1 MTVKLATEEV
11 NLMSETRELS
21 DYEQSQSLPFVCYD
35 RSMFHYFQRINKFN
49 LFKTLFIDRYLGFQY
64 SDGNEPLLPYIYN
77 GFDKLKVNYG
87 VDIESTIN
95 ELPKI
100 LKERISNGYM
110 AYAMLKT
117 VHKDGSFYNTNTLI
131 EDIKGDIVY
140 ITKTNETMRKV
151 FTPITINELLNRFP
165 LTEEGKVSVSFIKAN
180 QFFERH
186 RNLKI
191 ENVLKDILRG
201 EYQYEIKD
209 GNLYKDKKVMTP
221 NRDAFQKLIEYFEN
235 EEDQILEVGIDKK
248 NQLRMY
254 KHIAN
259 KIDPILNCWE
269 MIIEFDDE
277 DIIRESITNVRND
290 LKSLFKWFSLLN
302 SKLNKVF
309 YKNYIDSLIKLSE
322 DYSVFQ
328 NSVHSYVLS
337 KEKK

>member
-1 MTVKLATEEV
+1 MAKEV
-11 NLMSETRELS
+11 DVMSDIRELS
-21 DYEQSQSLPFVCYD
+21 DYEQSESLPFVCYD

-49 LFKTLFIDRYLGFQY
+49 FFKVLFIDRYLGFQY
-64 SDGNEPLLPYIYN
+64 SDGNEPLLPYNYN
-77 GFDKLKVNYG
+77 GFDKLKANYG
-87 VDIESTIN
+87 VDIESTVE
-95 ELPKI
+95 ELSGI
-100 LKERISNGYM
+100 LTERFSNGYM

-151 FTPITINELLNRFP
+151 YTPITINELLDRFP
-165 LTEEGKVSVSFIKAN
+165 LTEEGKVSLSFIKAD
-180 QFFERH
+180 QFFEKH
-186 RNLKI
+186 QNLKI
-191 ENVLKDILRG
+191 ENVLKNILIG
-201 EYQYEIKD
+201 EYQYEIKH
-209 GNLYKDKKVMTP
+209 GNLYRDKKVMVP
-221 NRDAFQKLIEYFEN
+221 NCNAFQKLIGYFEN
-235 EEDQILEVGIDKK
+235 EEPQILENGINKK

-259 KIDPILNCWE
+259 KINPILNCWE
-269 MIIEFDDE
+269 MIIEFDDD

-302 SKLNKVF
+302 SKLNKAF
-309 YKNYIDSLIKLSE
+309 YKNYMVSLIKLSE